1 MHPIRACIIYPS
13 IEGLQSLINVFIM
26 NMSIVF
32 ISVLM
37 TMELMFMSETKTKG
51 KTLDDFIRK
60 IYNKKFQSVW
70 TCTLGANQSGKT
82 DWNLLQMER
91 LHKLGLADG
100 FGANIPDLE
109 SDFKIDFIEDFETLK
124 NHCQMLNPNP
134 DKYGIKRYFFLGDE
148 MGNWAPKDMP
158 WLNVDFIRELQQV
171 RKYGLSFLG
180 TAIDRVDS
188 RILNEKHFH
197 GYFEKVSKSNPK
209 VAVYYDWF
217 RRRRPK
223 LTNIPRT
230 KIKFN
235 TWHSATFYM
244 KPQVKDVK
252 TTVLNPE
259 HEMIIKYLEKG
270 KSWDK
275 TEYKRWQGKNA
286 VDKVLDYHMSHCLH
300 AIQEPVKDNV
310 PSVTADTD

>member
-1 MHPIRACIIYPS
+1 
-13 IEGLQSLINVFIM
+13 
-26 NMSIVF
+26 
-32 ISVLM
+32 
-37 TMELMFMSETKTKG
+37 MSETKTKG
-51 KTLDDFIRK
+51 KTTPDFIK
-60 IYNKKFQSVW
+60 MIYNKRFQSVW
-70 TCTLGANQSGKT
+70 TCCLGPNQSGKT
-82 DWNLLQMER
+82 DFNLLLMEK

-100 FGANIPDLE
+100 FGANISDLE

-124 NHCQMLNPNP
+124 KRCQMLNPDP
-134 DKYGIKRYFFLGDE
+134 EKHGIKRYFFLGDE

-197 GYFEKVSKSNPK
+197 GYFEKISKANPK
-209 VAVYYDWF
+209 IAYYYDWV
-217 RRRRPK
+217 RRSRTK
-223 LTNIPRT
+223 LLNIPRT

-244 KPQVKDVK
+244 KPQVKDVQ

-259 HEMIIKYLEKG
+259 HEMILKYLENG

-275 TEYKRWQGKNA
+275 TEYKRWQGKDA
-286 VDKVLDYHMSHCLH
+286 VDKVLDYHMTHCLH
-300 AIQEPVKDNV
+300 AIKEEQENIPNSMT
-310 PSVTADTD
+310 PDTD

>member
-1 MHPIRACIIYPS
+1 MHPSYYVFSKGFYPL
-13 IEGLQSLINVFIM
+13 IEGLQNLINVFIV
-26 NMSIVF
+26 NMSIGF
-32 ISVLM
+32 ISFLI
-37 TMELMFMSETKTKG
+37 TIELIILSQSKTKG
-51 KTLDDFIRK
+51 KTLDDFIKK

-82 DWNLLQMER
+82 DFNLLLMER

-124 NHCQMLNPNP
+124 NRCQMLNPDP

-171 RKYGLSFLG
+171 RKFGLSFLG

-197 GYFEKVSKSNPK
+197 GYFEKVSKANPTI
-209 VAVYYDWF
+209 AVYYDWF

-223 LTNIPRT
+223 LINIPRT
-230 KIKFN
+230 KIGFN
-235 TWHSATFYM
+235 TWHSATFYA
-244 KPQVKDVK
+244 KPQVPGDIIVP
-252 TTVLNPE
+252 LNPE
-259 HEMIIKYLEKG
+259 HQMIRKYLDSG
-270 KSWDK
+270 NSWDK
-275 TEYKRWQGKNA
+275 TEYKRWQGKDA

-300 AIQEPVKDNV
+300 AIQEPAKE
-310 PSVTADTD
+310 